1 MIPLAIVFALALGVP
16 SDSTATN
23 AITVDRVAAVVDDS
37 PILLSEIQDRVQ
49 PEMMRQGPE
58 TEDPAEIARRRLEM
72 MRAGLDVL
80 INEKLLEA
88 QLKGANIDIG
98 EDQLQAAIDDVKREN
113 HIPDDAAFAEALKR
127 EGYTLASYKEK
138 LRRDLEKMKLLNLKV
153 HNQAKVTDNDV
164 REAYSRT
171 YVSQEGEVEI
181 HARHIL
187 VAVPRDAKPEVVATA
202 LQRATEISQRA
213 KAGGDFAALAK
224 QLSDGPSASQGG
236 DLGYFRRGV
245 MVAEFE
251 RVAFEMPVGAV
262 SDPVRTQFGFHIIKI
277 EDRRKAPPPPF
288 DTVKDQIRQKL
299 TREQIDRLTAD
310 YLNGLRKEATVEIKI
325 AELKPRTGAGS
336 SPAPTPGLTK

>member
-1 MIPLAIVFALALGVP
+1 MTPYAFLISLALGLP

-23 AITVDRVAAVVDDS
+23 AITVDRVAAIVDDT
-37 PILLSEIQDRVQ
+37 PILLSEVQERVQ

-58 TEDPAEIARRRLEM
+58 TDDKAEISRRRQEM

-80 INEKLLEA
+80 INEKLLEE

-98 EDQLQAAIDDVKREN
+98 DDQLQAAIDDVKREN

-127 EGYTLASYKEK
+127 EGYTLATYKQK

-153 HNQAKVTDNDV
+153 HNQAKVTDNDI
-164 REAYSRT
+164 RAAYNQT
-171 YVSQEGEVEI
+171 YVNQDGEVEV

-187 VAVPRDAKPEVVATA
+187 VAVPRDAKPEVVAKA
-202 LQRATEISQRA
+202 AQRATEIAARA

-245 MVAEFE
+245 MVPEFE

-277 EDRRKAPPPPF
+277 EDRRKAEPPPF
-288 DTVKDQIRQKL
+288 DTVKEQIRQKL

-310 YLNGLRKEATVEIKI
+310 YLNGLRKDATVEIKI
-325 AELKPRTGAGS
+325 AELKPRGPSTAP
-336 SPAPTPGLTK
+336 PAPTSGQAK

>member
-1 MIPLAIVFALALGVP
+1 MNPLALVLSLALGAP

-23 AITVDRVAAVVDDS
+23 AIAVDRVAAVVDDT
-37 PILLSEIQDRVQ
+37 PILLSEVQDRVN
-49 PEMMRQGPE
+49 PELMRHGPE
-58 TEDPAEIARRRLEM
+58 TDDPAEIARRRQEM

-80 INEKLLEA
+80 INEKLLDE

-127 EGYTLASYKEK
+127 EGYTLASYKQK

-164 REAYSRT
+164 RDAYNRT
-171 YVSQEGEVEI
+171 YVNQDGEVEV

-187 VAVPRDAKPEVVATA
+187 VALPRDAKPEAVAKA
-202 LQRATEISQRA
+202 QQRATEIAQRA
-213 KAGGDFAALAK
+213 KAGGDFAAMAK
-224 QLSDGPSASQGG
+224 QFSDGPSASQGG

-245 MVAEFE
+245 MVPEFE
-251 RVAFEMPVGAV
+251 RVAFELPVGAV
-262 SDPVRTQFGFHIIKI
+262 SDPVRTQFGFHVIKV
-277 EDRRKAPPPPF
+277 EDRRKAQPPPF
-288 DTVKDQIRQKL
+288 DTVKEQLRAKL
-299 TREQIDRLTAD
+299 TREQVDRLTAD

-325 AELKPRTGAGS
+325 AELKPRTAT
-336 SPAPTPGLTK
+336 PAPSQGK

>member
-1 MIPLAIVFALALGVP
+1 VTPLALIFSLALGVP

-23 AITVDRVAAVVDDS
+23 AVTVDRVAAVVDDT
-37 PILLSEIQDRVQ
+37 PILLSEVQERVQ
-49 PEMMRQGPE
+49 PEMMRRGPE
-58 TEDPAEIARRRLEM
+58 TEDPAEIARRRQEM

-80 INEKLLEA
+80 INEKLLEE

-98 EDQLQAAIDDVKREN
+98 DDQLQAAIDDVKREN

-127 EGYTLASYKEK
+127 EGYTLATYKQK

-164 REAYSRT
+164 KEAYNQT
-171 YVSQEGEVEI
+171 YVNQEGEIEV

-187 VAVPRDAKPEVVATA
+187 VSLPRDANAEAVAKA
-202 LQRATEISQRA
+202 QQRAGEIAQRA

-245 MVAEFE
+245 MVPEFE
-251 RVAFEMPVGAV
+251 RVAFDLPVGGV
-262 SDPVRTQFGFHIIKI
+262 SDPVRTQFGFHIIKV
-277 EDRRKAPPPPF
+277 EDRRKAQPPPF
-288 DTVKDQIRQKL
+288 DTVKEQLRQKL

-310 YLNGLRKEATVEIKI
+310 YLAGLRKDATVEIKI
-325 AELKPRTGAGS
+325 AELKPRTPVGTTT
-336 SPAPTPGLTK
+336 SPPSGQGK